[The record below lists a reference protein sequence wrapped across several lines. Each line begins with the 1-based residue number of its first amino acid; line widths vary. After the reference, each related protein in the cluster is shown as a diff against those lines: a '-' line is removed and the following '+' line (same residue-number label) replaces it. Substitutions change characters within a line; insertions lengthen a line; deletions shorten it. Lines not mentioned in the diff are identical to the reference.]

1 MKRNRIVI
9 YGLLYVGILVGIG
22 YLTHNNIPL
31 MIVLYVVVIAPFFY
45 YFHWINKEY
54 ATMNDVLEKIINNQI
69 EKTQVERFVANRRFN
84 ANLNRLM
91 RNIDKMR
98 SMKEEDQ
105 LAIEI
110 LTNNITSPIIYIDR
124 DGKIRYVNNQFLNS
138 FEVNLEINDIY
149 EKLRNKTI
157 YKFIDDTFIFETH
170 NTETLGI
177 NERYYQ
183 ANAIPIRNR
192 INSHYVF
199 IGIVYI
205 FHDITEL
212 KKYENLQREFLADA
226 SHELKTPISA
236 IKGASEILLNGNH
249 PQETIKE
256 FLTIIKEENE
266 RMERIVNEILL
277 LSRLESANLTLNIEK
292 INLSELIHSVINIL
306 NYRLLEKHQTL
317 HLDLNDNLTITGD
330 YERLKI
336 VFINLINNAINYTDE
351 SKSIYIKS
359 YEHDKSIVVSV
370 RDEGIG
376 IDEKAL
382 PHIFERFYRVDKA
395 RSRVTGGT
403 GLGLAIV
410 KSILDIHQAFIEVK
424 SKVNE
429 GTEFIIYFK
438 KS

>member
-1 MKRNRIVI
+1 MKFNKLII
-9 YGLLYVGILVGIG
+9 YGFLYVVLLVSVG
-22 YLTHNNIPL
+22 YLTRNKPLL
-31 MIVLYVVVIAPFFY
+31 MIGLYVLITIPPLY
-45 YFHWINKEY
+45 YFYWINQEY
-54 ATMNDVLEKIINNQI
+54 AKMNDVLEKIINNQL
-69 EKTQVERFVANRRFN
+69 EKSHVERFVSNRKFN

-98 SMKEEDQ
+98 LIKEEDQ

-157 YKFIDDTFIFETH
+157 YKFIDDAFIFETK
-170 NTETLGI
+170 NIETLII

-183 ANAIPIRNR
+183 ANAIPVKNK
-192 INSHYVF
+192 INNHYTF
-199 IGIVYI
+199 IGIVFI

-236 IKGASEILLNGNH
+236 IKGASEILLSGSH

-256 FLTIIKEENE
+256 FLTIIKEEND
-266 RMERIVNEILL
+266 RMERIVNDILL
-277 LSRLESANLTLNIEK
+277 LSRLESANLTLNLEK
-292 INLSELIHSVINIL
+292 INLSELILSVKNML
-306 NYRLLEKHQTL
+306 NYRLINKNQTL
-317 HLDLNDNLTITGD
+317 HLDLTENLATTGD
-330 YERLKI
+330 YERLKT
-336 VFINLINNAINYTDE
+336 VFLNLLNNAINYTDE
-351 SKSIYIKS
+351 NKAIYIKS
-359 YEHDKSIVVSV
+359 YYQDNYAVVSI

-376 IDEKAL
+376 IEEKTL

-395 RSRVTGGT
+395 RSRITGGT

-410 KSILDIHQAFIEVK
+410 KSTLDIHNAKIEVK

-429 GTEFIIYFK
+429 GTEFIIYFNK
-438 KS
+438 G